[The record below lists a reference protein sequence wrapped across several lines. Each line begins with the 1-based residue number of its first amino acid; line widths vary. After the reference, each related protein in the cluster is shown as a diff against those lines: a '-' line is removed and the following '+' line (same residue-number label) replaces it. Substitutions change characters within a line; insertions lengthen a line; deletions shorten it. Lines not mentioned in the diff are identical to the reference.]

1 MRFQLIFILFHLF
14 WAKDP
19 FKVYV
24 ETISANDRCIDI
36 CIDLQWVVK
45 CNFDD
50 DDDGSFSQVADI
62 FMR

>member
-14 WAKDP
+14 RAKDP

-36 CIDLQWVVK
+36 CIDLQWVVNVILMMMMMDCSAK
-45 CNFDD
+45 
-50 DDDGSFSQVADI
+50 
-62 FMR
+62 